1 MHEAESNKTVS
12 SIILEY
18 TGGKLSV
25 LFEVLKSENWASISL
40 FYRNA
45 LKHSE
50 ERFFFTDMCEKT
62 MIEVQKSELM
72 HDIINCKTLSLLLLY
87 TTKTFSPKSTRKQYS
102 VCVHVC
108 VCFFAGAIYIY
119 IYIFNFFICF
129 TAKTKNV
136 IIMKENNEKLHRSY
150 RVYPSWIDK
159 WSKVAGCT
167 LPISSCYLHAKHDW
181 EPGHHHPHP
190 FRSPSADSN
199 VFLPLKLL
207 IPKNII
213 YVCLHSQIPCLNH
226 DPGQN
231 HFL

>member
-108 VCFFAGAIYIY
+108 VCFFAGAIY
-119 IYIFNFFICF
+119 FFFLISSSVLQL
-129 TAKTKNV
+129 KQSI

-150 RVYPSWIDK
+150 WVYPSWIDR
-159 WSKVAGCT
+159 WSTVAGRT
-167 LPISSCYLHAKHDW
+167 VPISSCYLHAKHDW

-199 VFLPLKLL
+199 VFLP
-207 IPKNII
+207 
-213 YVCLHSQIPCLNH
+213 
-226 DPGQN
+226 
-231 HFL
+231 

>member
-1 MHEAESNKTVS
+1 MK
-12 SIILEY
+12 
-18 TGGKLSV
+18 
-25 LFEVLKSENWASISL
+25 
-40 FYRNA
+40 
-45 LKHSE
+45 
-50 ERFFFTDMCEKT
+50 
-62 MIEVQKSELM
+62 EVQKSEFM

-108 VCFFAGAIYIY
+108 VCFFAGAIY
-119 IYIFNFFICF
+119 FFFLISSSVLQL
-129 TAKTKNV
+129 KQSI

-150 RVYPSWIDK
+150 WVYPSWIDR
-159 WSKVAGCT
+159 WSTVAGRT
-167 LPISSCYLHAKHDW
+167 VPISSCYLHAKHDW

-199 VFLPLKLL
+199 VFRPLKLL

-213 YVCLHSQIPCLNH
+213 HVCLHSQIPCLNH